1 MVGDGCCL
9 SSLIPRFCFV
19 FSACVNATAIVAVA
33 RTQVWGETWMYSP
46 ENYGKTVRT
55 LAAMAEYINHIEDS
69 FDLDNV
75 MALELLNE
83 PWAHLV
89 REPR

>member
-1 MVGDGCCL
+1 MSTL
-9 SSLIPRFCFV
+9 LLLLWLPH
-19 FSACVNATAIVAVA
+19 A

-55 LAAMAEYINHIEDS
+55 LAAMAEYINHIEDK